1 MKWITSTDIKH
12 WANREN
18 EILEIEGNVRLLSIN
33 EIADISHF
41 LFLLKI
47 RKKVWR

>member
-1 MKWITSTDIKH
+1 MVSSLIYGKMSCLI
-12 WANREN
+12 EN

>member
-1 MKWITSTDIKH
+1 MSCLT
-12 WANREN
+12 EN

-41 LFLLKI
+41 LI
-47 RKKVWR
+47 C